1 MKTLKQ
7 LRGILESPVKQDK
20 SMSFGKITEES
31 LEEDVEKQL
40 RAVVKKKKEADIK
53 FKSGTSVPIDPEAA
67 SVILK
72 TLDSLNSSNKKKAAE
87 VEKNKREREVA
98 KRRKDAEEKREADKK
113 KREREAKKKY
123 DASPAGKAAA
133 KKKRDELEKHFAKQ
147 DDPHARHAG
156 GMYQDH

>member
-40 RAVVKKKKEADIK
+40 RTVIKKKKEADIK

-72 TLDSLNSSNKKKAAE
+72 TLDSLNSSNKKKMRDNM
-87 VEKNKREREVA
+87 NKDTKSFLKILDFSFDNVR
-98 KRRKDAEEKREADKK
+98 
-113 KREREAKKKY
+113 
-123 DASPAGKAAA
+123 
-133 KKKRDELEKHFAKQ
+133 
-147 DDPHARHAG
+147 
-156 GMYQDH
+156 

>member
-20 SMSFGKITEES
+20 SISFGKITEES

-72 TLDSLNSSNKKKAAE
+72 TLDSLNSSNKKKMRDNM
-87 VEKNKREREVA
+87 NKDT
-98 KRRKDAEEKREADKK
+98 KSFLKILD
-113 KREREAKKKY
+113 
-123 DASPAGKAAA
+123 
-133 KKKRDELEKHFAKQ
+133 FAF
-147 DDPHARHAG
+147 DNVR
-156 GMYQDH
+156 